1 MTVSL
6 HRQEIDKQSFSLF
19 IRDLSNNLNTNLK
32 HMIEDTIQKPMVE
45 QDKQKKNYHKNKKV
59 IKKKDIIIQEQNK
72 IREKKTI

>member
-45 QDKQKKNYHKNKKV
+45 QDKQKKIIIK
-59 IKKKDIIIQEQNK
+59 IKKSSKRKISLFKNK
-72 IREKKTI
+72 IR